1 MCHKLRGVLHVSR
14 YINRHGDACYVAHSV
29 ERWTSNLKLNADAGS
44 GIDCVKKCL
53 HYMLHNNTL
62 LKFRIKVFFGAPT
75 P

>member
-1 MCHKLRGVLHVSR
+1 MSLISSSTTLAFNYGLKTTACH
-14 YINRHGDACYVAHSV
+14 VAHSV
-29 ERWTSNLKLNADAGS
+29 ERWTSNLKLTADAGS